1 MIGHGVLEPWEKE
14 LKAELIQQYENG
26 EFLDMLDNYCHEG
39 LKLERLRIDNRYHAY
54 ICSADGYG
62 VRAKDAIS
70 DLAAFVYVKI
80 VEKDMLGC

>member
-1 MIGHGVLEPWEKE
+1 MIGHGVLDPWEKE
-14 LKAELIQQYENG
+14 LKTELIQQYENG

-39 LKLERLRIDNRYHAY
+39 LGLELRNGKYHAY

>member
-1 MIGHGVLEPWEKE
+1 MIGRGVLEPWEKE

-39 LKLERLRIDNRYHAY
+39 LRLELRNGQYHAY

-80 VEKDMLGC
+80 VEKDMLVC

>member
-39 LKLERLRIDNRYHAY
+39 LRLESRNGKYHAY

>member
-14 LKAELIQQYENG
+14 LKAELIELYENG

-39 LKLERLRIDNRYHAY
+39 LRLELRNNQYHAY

-62 VRAKDAIS
+62 IRAKDAIS
-70 DLAAFVYVKI
+70 DLAAFVYTRI
-80 VEKDMLGC
+80 VEKDVLGC

>member
-26 EFLDMLDNYCHEG
+26 EFLDMLDNYCYEG
-39 LKLERLRIDNRYHAY
+39 LRLELRNGKYHAY

-62 VRAKDAIS
+62 ARAKDAIS
-70 DLAAFVYVKI
+70 DLVAFVYVRI
-80 VEKDMLGC
+80 VEKDALGC